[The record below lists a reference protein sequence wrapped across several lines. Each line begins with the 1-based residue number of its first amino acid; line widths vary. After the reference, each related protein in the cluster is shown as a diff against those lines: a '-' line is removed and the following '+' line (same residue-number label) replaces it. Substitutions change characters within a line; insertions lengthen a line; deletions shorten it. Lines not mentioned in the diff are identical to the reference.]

1 MPIATSTTVMLIA
14 VPLIVWRMAS
24 RIRRMIG
31 RQQSKMWR
39 HWAAAIFFPL
49 LIVLLTFSA
58 LMEPWGLTALGAGV
72 AVGISLAF
80 WGLRLT
86 KFEKTE
92 QGYFYTPNAHIGIA
106 LSILLVA
113 RLGYRLFQ
121 LTMIAGANSPAA
133 MQDFSRS
140 PMTLMIIGMLAG
152 YYASY
157 SIGIIR
163 WRRASGAAYKN
174 QEAA

>member
-1 MPIATSTTVMLIA
+1 MPIATSTTVLLIA

-31 RQQSKMWR
+31 RQQSKVWR

-49 LIVLLTFSA
+49 LIVLLTLSA
-58 LMEPWGLTALGAGV
+58 LMVPWGLTAIGAGV
-72 AVGISLAF
+72 AVGIALAL

-106 LSILLVA
+106 LSLLLVA
-113 RLGYRLFQ
+113 RLGYRMFQ
-121 LTMIAGANSPAA
+121 LMTIAGADSPAS
-133 MQDFSRS
+133 MQEFSRS

-152 YYASY
+152 YYAAY
-157 SIGIIR
+157 AIGIIQ
-163 WRRASGAAYKN
+163 WRRANGTN
-174 QEAA
+174 QEAPS